1 MTEQL
6 SVQWFT
12 LAKNLLPGGV
22 NSPVRACGRVGR
34 VPRFVASAKG
44 DRIVDVDGNE
54 YIDYVGSWGPAIL
67 GHAHPEVVAAV
78 KAAAEEGLTFGAP
91 TAREVEMAELVR
103 ELVPSMEVS
112 RMVSSGTEAVMS
124 AVRVARGFTGRDD
137 IVKFDG
143 CYHGHSDGMLVR
155 AGSGALTQAEPD
167 SAGVPADFARHTL
180 VAPYNDVA
188 AVETIFKAHPDSIAA
203 VIVEPVAANA
213 GVILPKPGFLKAL
226 RELTTRYGALLIF
239 DEVITG
245 FRLALGG
252 AQELFGIRPD
262 LSTFGKIVGGGMP
275 AAVYGGRADVMCKV
289 APDGP
294 VYQAGTLSGNPLA
307 TAAGLATLKILKRD
321 PAIYERLAAKGAK
334 LADAIRAAA
343 GDRAEVAQIG
353 SLLSVFFLEKDA
365 GVANGQDAR
374 STRGG
379 AVCGTGILPVR
390 ADEMFARW
398 YSHLLDRGI
407 YVAPSRFEAMFVSD
421 AHTDA
426 DIDRTIEV
434 MEEFL

>member
-1 MTEQL
+1 MKEERSRSL
-6 SVQWFT
+6 FDRARRVM
-12 LAKNLLPGGV
+12 PGGV
-22 NSPVRACGRVGR
+22 NSPVRACLRVGR
-34 VPRFVASAKG
+34 VPRFIVSAKG
-44 DRIVDVDGNE
+44 SRIVDADGNA

-67 GHAHPEVVAAV
+67 GHAHPGVLAAV
-78 KAAAEEGLTFGAP
+78 KAAVDEGLTYGAP

-103 ELVPSMEVS
+103 ELVPSMEAS

-143 CYHGHSDGMLVR
+143 CYHGHSDGLLVR

-188 AVETIFKAHPDSIAA
+188 AVERLFATHPGSIAA
-203 VIVEPVAANA
+203 VVVEPVAANA
-213 GVILPKPGFLKAL
+213 GVILPKPGFLRAL
-226 RELTTRYGALLIF
+226 REITQKHGALLIF

-252 AQELFGIRPD
+252 AQEHYGIRPD

-275 AAVYGGRADVMCKV
+275 AAVYGGRADVMRKV

-307 TAAGLATLKILKRD
+307 TAAGLATLKLLRDD
-321 PAIYERLAAKGAK
+321 PAVYGRLEAKGAK
-334 LADAIRAAA
+334 LAEAIRRAA
-343 GDRAEVAQIG
+343 GERARVAQIG
-353 SLLSVFFLEKDA
+353 SLLSVFFAE
-365 GVANGQDAR
+365 NGQDAR
-374 STRGG
+374 SPGEG
-379 AVCGTGILPVR
+379 AVRGTGVSPVQV
-390 ADEMFARW
+390 DEVFRRW
-398 YSHLLDRGI
+398 YSHLLDNGI

-426 DIDRTIEV
+426 DLVRTIKA
-434 MEEFL
+434 MEAFF